1 MLNFDLNQNEET
13 KTMKY
18 RSQTIIHSFSRLL
31 NLFIIPKKEWN
42 AIAQEETSVKSLFLY
57 FAIPLIAACSIIS
70 FFGVLI
76 HTKSIGVSISQ
87 LFVSF
92 FSLIV
97 GLFFAAKIIILLA
110 PNFQLTIKPY
120 IIFQLIIYSGA
131 AFCVFH
137 GIAKL
142 FSPYSFLNQICL
154 LCELYFIRI
163 LWIGTTPLL
172 PIAENKKP
180 GFTIMA
186 SLLVLVLPLIFD
198 RMFSILFKLPVT
210 I

>member
-1 MLNFDLNQNEET
+1 
-13 KTMKY
+13 MKY
-18 RSQTIIHSFSRLL
+18 RSQTIIHSFTRLL
-31 NLFIIPKKEWN
+31 NLFANPKKEWDT
-42 AIAQEETSVKSLFLY
+42 IAQEEITTKSLFLS
-57 FAIPLIAACSIIS
+57 FAIPVIAICSAIS
-70 FFGVLI
+70 FIGVLI
-76 HTKSIGVSISQ
+76 HTKSVSVSFSQ

-92 FSLIV
+92 LSLNF

-110 PNFQLTIKPY
+110 PNFQLKIKPY
-120 IIFQLIIYSGA
+120 IIFQLIVYSGA
-131 AFCVFH
+131 AFCLFH

-142 FSPYSFLNQICL
+142 FSPYSFLNQISL
-154 LCELYFIRI
+154 LLELYFVRI
-163 LWIGTTPLL
+163 LWVGTTPLL

-198 RMFSILFKLPVT
+198 RMFSILFK

>member
-1 MLNFDLNQNEET
+1 
-13 KTMKY
+13 MKY
-18 RSQTIIHSFSRLL
+18 RSQSIAHSFSRLL
-31 NLFIIPKKEWN
+31 NLFIIPKREWN
-42 AIAQEETSVKSLFLY
+42 AIAQEETSIRSLFFSFTVPVIVL
-57 FAIPLIAACSIIS
+57 CSIVS

-76 HTKSIGVSISQ
+76 HTKSISISLSQ

-92 FSLIV
+92 LSLNL
-97 GLFFAAKIIILLA
+97 GLFFAAKIIILLT
-110 PNFQLTIKPY
+110 PNFQLKIKPY

-142 FSPYSFLNQICL
+142 FSPNSFLNDICSL
-154 LCELYFIRI
+154 FGLYFIRI

-186 SLLVLVLPLIFD
+186 SLLVLVLPLICY
-198 RMFSILFKLPVT
+198 RMFSIIFKLPVT